1 MSTQDKPIH
10 IAMLLYDNMTSLDFI
25 GPFDVFGIMPNS
37 KIRTVAKQAGPIRID
52 AGIPL
57 LNAQHSL
64 SEVTEADIL
73 FVPGSI
79 DNSHIQK
86 DDEILD
92 WVRRIDRTSRW
103 TTSVCTGSLIL
114 AAAGLLKGVRAT
126 THWAVLQTLEP
137 HGAIPTQERVVRD
150 GKYVTGA
157 GVSAGIDMAL
167 TLAALEHD
175 EMTAK
180 CVQLAI
186 EYDPQPP
193 FDGGSPATAPKEVV
207 ERTFELLVAAMGSR

>member
-1 MSTQDKPIH
+1 
-10 IAMLLYDNMTSLDFI
+10 MLLYDNMTSLDFI
-25 GPFDVFGIMPNS
+25 GPFDVFGIMPDS
-37 KIRTVAKQAGPIRID
+37 TIRTVAKQAGPIRID

-64 SEVTEADIL
+64 DEVTEADIL

-79 DNSHIQK
+79 DNSHVQK
-86 DDEILD
+86 DEEVLD
-92 WVRRIDRTSRW
+92 WLRRVDRTTRW

-137 HGAIPTQERVVRD
+137 FGAIPTQGRVVRD

-175 EMTAK
+175 EVTAK
-180 CVQLAI
+180 CIQLAI

-193 FDGGSPATAPKEVV
+193 FNSGSPATAPKEVV
-207 ERTFELLVAAMGSR
+207 EHTVELLLAAVGGR

>member
-1 MSTQDKPIH
+1 METREKPIN
-10 IAMLLYDNMTSLDFI
+10 IAMLLYDNMTSLDFV
-25 GPFDVFGIMPNS
+25 GPFDVLGIMPNS
-37 KIRTVAKQAGPIRID
+37 KIRTVAKKAGPIRID
-52 AGIPL
+52 AGITL
-57 LNAQHSL
+57 LNAQYSL
-64 SEVTEADIL
+64 DEVTEADIL

-79 DNSHIQK
+79 DNSHIQR

-92 WVRRIDRTSRW
+92 WLRRIDRGSRW

-114 AAAGLLKGVRAT
+114 GAAGLLKGVRAT
-126 THWAVLQTLEP
+126 THWAVLQTLEA

-180 CVQLAI
+180 CIQLAI

-193 FDGGSPATAPKEVV
+193 FDSGSPASAPKEVV
-207 ERTFELLVAAMGSR
+207 ERTFELLVAAVGSR

>member
-1 MSTQDKPIH
+1 
-10 IAMLLYDNMTSLDFI
+10 MTSLDFI
-25 GPFDVFGIMPNS
+25 GPFDVLGIMPNS

-64 SEVTEADIL
+64 KEVTEADIL

-79 DNSHIQK
+79 DNSHVQQ
-86 DDEILD
+86 DEEILD
-92 WVRRIDRTSRW
+92 WLRRIDRTSRW

-114 AAAGLLKGVRAT
+114 AAAGLLKGIRAT
-126 THWAVLQTLEP
+126 THWAVLQTLET
-137 HGAIPTQERVVRD
+137 HGAIPTQERVVRE
-150 GKYVTGA
+150 GKYVTAA

-175 EMTAK
+175 ETTAK
-180 CVQLAI
+180 CIQLAI

-193 FDGGSPATAPKEVV
+193 FDSGSPATAPAQVV
-207 ERTFELLVAAMGSR
+207 ERTFELLLEAVNRRSSSAER

>member
-1 MSTQDKPIH
+1 MSDRKNPIH

-64 SEVTEADIL
+64 DQVTEADIL

-79 DNSHIQK
+79 DNSHIQR
-86 DDEILD
+86 DEEILD
-92 WVRRIDRTSRW
+92 WLRHVDQSTRW

-126 THWAVLQTLEP
+126 THWAVLEALRP
-137 HGAIPTQERVVRD
+137 HGALPTQERVVRD

-175 EMTAK
+175 AMTAK
-180 CVQLAI
+180 CIQLAI

-193 FDGGSPATAPKEVV
+193 FNTGSPATAPKEVM
-207 ERTFELLVAAMGSR
+207 EQAFEMLLGAVGSR

>member
-1 MSTQDKPIH
+1 MSSREKPIH

-37 KIRTVAKQAGPIRID
+37 KIRTVAKQPGPIRID

-57 LNAQHSL
+57 LNAQHGL
-64 SEVTEADIL
+64 DEVTEADIL

-86 DDEILD
+86 DEEILD
-92 WVRRIDRTSRW
+92 WLRRVDRTTRW
-103 TTSVCTGSLIL
+103 TTSVCTGSLVL

-137 HGAIPTQERVVRD
+137 YGALPTQERVVRD

-157 GVSAGIDMAL
+157 GVSAGLDMAL

-180 CVQLAI
+180 CIQLAI

-193 FDGGSPATAPKEVV
+193 FNSGSPVSAPKEVV
-207 ERTFELLVAAMGSR
+207 DRTFELLLAAAGSR

>member
-1 MSTQDKPIH
+1 MSTQDRPIH
-10 IAMLLYDNMTSLDFI
+10 IAMLLYDNMTSLDFV
-25 GPFDVFGIMPNS
+25 GPFDVLGIMPNS
-37 KIRTVAKQAGPIRID
+37 KIRTVAKKAGPIRID
-52 AGIPL
+52 AGITL
-57 LNAQHSL
+57 LNAQYGL
-64 SEVTEADIL
+64 DEVTEADIL

-79 DNSHIQK
+79 DNSHIQR

-92 WVRRIDRTSRW
+92 WLRRIDRGSRW

-114 AAAGLLKGVRAT
+114 GAAGLLNGVRAT
-126 THWAVLQTLEP
+126 THWAVLQTLET
-137 HGAIPTQERVVRD
+137 HGAIPTQQRVVRD
-150 GKYVTGA
+150 GKYITGA

-180 CVQLAI
+180 CIQLAI

-193 FDGGSPATAPKEVV
+193 FDSGSPASAPKEVV
-207 ERTFELLVAAMGSR
+207 ERTFELLVAAVGSR

>member
-1 MSTQDKPIH
+1 MSKQDDPIH

-25 GPFDVFGIMPNS
+25 GPFDVFGIMPNA

-57 LNAQHSL
+57 LNAQHGL
-64 SEVTEADIL
+64 DDVTEADIL

-79 DNSHIQK
+79 DNSHVQK
-86 DDEILD
+86 DEEILD
-92 WVRRIDRTSRW
+92 WLRRVDRTTRW
-103 TTSVCTGSLIL
+103 TTSVCTGSLVL

-137 HGAIPTQERVVRD
+137 YGALPTQERVVRD

-175 EMTAK
+175 ELTAK
-180 CVQLAI
+180 CIQLAI

-193 FDGGSPATAPKEVV
+193 FNSGSPVSAPKEVV
-207 ERTFELLVAAMGSR
+207 DRTFELLLAAAGSR

>member
-1 MSTQDKPIH
+1 MSTRKSPIE

-37 KIRTVAKQAGPIRID
+37 NIRTVAKKAGPIRID

-57 LNAQHSL
+57 LNAQHGL
-64 SEVTEADIL
+64 AEVNSADIL

-79 DNSHIQK
+79 DNSHIQR

-92 WVRRIDRTSRW
+92 WLRRIDQTSRW

-126 THWAVLQTLEP
+126 THWAVLPTLET

-167 TLAALEHD
+167 TLVALEHD

-186 EYDPQPP
+186 EYDPHPP
-193 FDGGSPATAPKEVV
+193 FDSGSPAAAPKEVV
-207 ERTFELLVAAMGSR
+207 ERTFELLIAAVDDQ

>member
-1 MSTQDKPIH
+1 MSKTDRPIQ

-37 KIRTVAKQAGPIRID
+37 NIRTVAKKAGPIRID

-64 SEVTEADIL
+64 EEVPAADIL

-79 DNSHIQK
+79 DNSHIQR
-86 DDEILD
+86 DEEILD
-92 WVRRIDRTSRW
+92 WLRRIDRGSRW

-114 AAAGLLKGVRAT
+114 AAAGLLKGARAT
-126 THWAVLQTLEP
+126 THWAVLQTLET

-150 GKYVTGA
+150 GKYVTAA

-175 EMTAK
+175 EMTAM

-186 EYDPQPP
+186 EYDPHPP
-193 FDGGSPATAPKEVV
+193 FRSGSPACAPKEVV
-207 ERTFELLVAAMGSR
+207 ERTLELLTAAVGSR